1 MKTLI
6 TFYRVFT
13 HLIGPLEVWLILYF
27 LQTLVH
33 RLPEHNANYL
43 GNSRS
48 SMPNKIS
55 LGSVVVIPLRPKIP
69 LVLENYFGL
78 LLSLLLVLLDS
89 FILINMIHKLAY
101 TPSKLP
107 CQGLP

>member
-1 MKTLI
+1 MG
-6 TFYRVFT
+6 VST
-13 HLIGPLEVWLILYF
+13 HLIWPFKIWFILYF
-27 LQTLVH
+27 LQNLVH

-43 GNSRS
+43 GSSRS

-55 LGSVVVIPLRPKIP
+55 LGSIVVIPLRPKIP
-69 LVLENYFGL
+69 LVLGNYFGL
-78 LLSLLLVLLDS
+78 LLSLLLVFLNS